1 MALVVKGLV
10 KRYRRPGLMGM
21 GGRAHLA
28 VDGVDFEVRRGE
40 VVGLIGES
48 GSGKTTLIRA
58 ALGLLPYDS
67 GSVRLLGEDPAAIGS
82 KALRRLRK
90 QVQLL
95 FQSPDAMLNPGLT
108 VRDHLLESARLH
120 RSQEDPEELAVGCA
134 QQVGLDHRLDSL
146 PRHLSGGE
154 KRRVGIARVHLS
166 KPHLLVADEPTAGL
180 DAALKADLIDLLLQH
195 RSPTSA
201 LLLVSHDLPLVS
213 YACDRILV
221 MLDGRIVESFA
232 TADLQKTE
240 HHPYTRQL
248 LTAAQM
254 IQEDG

>member
-10 KRYRRPGLMGM
+10 KRYRRPGLMGLR
-21 GGRAHLA
+21 GRAHLA
-28 VDGVDFEVRRGE
+28 VNEVDFEVRRGE

-58 ALGLLPYDS
+58 ALGLLPFDA
-67 GSVRLLGEDPAAIGS
+67 GSVRLLGEDPTSIGN
-82 KALRRLRK
+82 KALRQLRK

-95 FQSPDAMLNPGLT
+95 FQSPEAMLNPGLT

-120 RSQEDPEELAVGCA
+120 RPGEDPEELAVGCA

-166 KPHLLVADEPTAGL
+166 RPHLLVADEPTAGL

-221 MLDGRIVESFA
+221 MLEGRIVESFA
-232 TADLQKTE
+232 TEDLQQTE

-248 LTAAQM
+248 LMAAQM
-254 IQEDG
+254 LQEEG